1 MSSFFHLLFAV
12 DNPPSFTCPSPI
24 SGPNVAGE
32 AYANISWPEIT
43 LTDDYTPT
51 GSLQVTGYIDITY
64 IIEIICSSKVPF
76 PKEV

>member
-1 MSSFFHLLFAV
+1 MSFHSKIAIMYSICLFVHLLFAV

-24 SGPNVAGE
+24 SRPNVAGE

-51 GSLQVTGYIDITY
+51 GSLQVTGK
-64 IIEIICSSKVPF
+64 SS
-76 PKEV
+76 